1 MKKYTI
7 PALVLTSFLV
17 SSTSN
22 AACLSSYST
31 ATSNKV
37 IDRPASFRVDDILLR
52 SGPGVQY
59 CKVRELQK
67 ALNKLA
73 LITHERGNWRAISY
87 EGKEYW
93 IHQSLLEER

>member
-7 PALVLTSFLV
+7 PALILTSFLV

-37 IDRPASFRVDDILLR
+37 IDKPASFRGDDINLR

-59 CKVRELQK
+59 CKVRVLQK
-67 ALNKLA
+67 ALNKLT

-87 EGKEYW
+87 EGGTYW
-93 IHQSLLEER
+93 VHKGLLEER

>member
-7 PALVLTSFLV
+7 PALILTSFLL

-22 AACLSSYST
+22 AACLSSHST

-37 IDRPASFRVDDILLR
+37 IDRPASFRGDDINLR

-59 CKVRELQK
+59 CKVRVLEK

-73 LITHERGNWRAISY
+73 LVTHESSDWRVISY
-87 EGKEYW
+87 EGGKYW
-93 IHQSLLEER
+93 VHKGLLEER

>member
-7 PALVLTSFLV
+7 PALILTSFLV

-37 IDRPASFRVDDILLR
+37 IDRPASFRGDDINLR

-59 CKVRELQK
+59 CKVRVLKK
-67 ALNKLA
+67 ALNKPCVL
-73 LITHERGNWRAISY
+73 TGST
-87 EGKEYW
+87 
-93 IHQSLLEER
+93 

>member
-7 PALVLTSFLV
+7 PALVLISLSV
-17 SSTSN
+17 SSISN
-22 AACLSSYST
+22 AACLFSNST
-31 ATSNKV
+31 AASNKV
-37 IDRPASFRVDDILLR
+37 MDRSASFRGDDINLR

-59 CKVRELQK
+59 CKVRVLEK
-67 ALNKLA
+67 ALNKLV

>member
-7 PALVLTSFLV
+7 PALILTSFLV

-37 IDRPASFRVDDILLR
+37 IDRPASFRGDDINLR

-59 CKVRELQK
+59 CKVRVLEK
-67 ALNKLA
+67 ALNKLV
-73 LITHERGNWRAISY
+73 LITHERGNWRSMSY
-87 EGKEYW
+87 EVK
-93 IHQSLLEER
+93 

>member
-7 PALVLTSFLV
+7 PALILTSFLA

-22 AACLSSYST
+22 AACLSSHST

-37 IDRPASFRVDDILLR
+37 IDRPASFRGDDINLR

-59 CKVRELQK
+59 CKVRVLEK

-73 LITHERGNWRAISY
+73 LITHESSDWRVISY
-87 EGKEYW
+87 EGGKYW
-93 IHQSLLEER
+93 VHKGLLEER